1 MSLGLTVIYQGLAV
15 GSIYALVA
23 MSYNVIFATTG
34 VLNFA
39 QGQLVMVGSMV
50 GVVLFSS
57 LRLNPL
63 LAVLLTVVAG
73 SLIGGLEERIAVRPA
88 ISKGGHALG
97 WVLATLGVAIVLEAV
112 FGLVLGSDIRP
123 MPDFISPKPVFVLG
137 VAVLPH
143 RALLFAI
150 AVGVAAVLTAFYR
163 GTLIGRALRAT
174 EENRR
179 AAALR
184 GIPVDRLSMLSFAI
198 GGGMAAL
205 TGFLAAPVTGA
216 YPTVGVLFALKGFIA
231 AVVGGIPDIRGALIG
246 GLILGVLEQTAAYY
260 IGPGYRL
267 AATFAVLLI
276 ILAVL
281 PGGIFTSRGVR
292 AV

>member
-1 MSLGLTVIYQGLAV
+1 MGLSVIYQGLAV

-50 GVVLFSS
+50 GVLLFAS
-57 LRLNPL
+57 LGWNPL
-63 LAVLLTVVAG
+63 IALLVTVAVGAV
-73 SLIGGLEERIAVRPA
+73 IGALEERIAVRPA
-88 ISKGGHALG
+88 KARVGHALG
-97 WVLATLGVAIVLEAV
+97 WILATLGVAIVLEAV
-112 FGLVLGSDIRP
+112 VGLVLGSDIRT
-123 MPDFISPKPVFVLG
+123 MPDFVWAKPVFVLG

-143 RALLFAI
+143 RVLLFVI
-150 AVGVAAVLTAFYR
+150 AVGLAVILSGFYR
-163 GTLIGRALRAT
+163 KTLLGRALRAT

-179 AAALR
+179 AASLR
-184 GIPVDRLSMLSFAI
+184 GIPVDRVSMLSFAI

-205 TGFLAAPVTGA
+205 TGFLAAPITGA
-216 YPTVGVLFALKGFIA
+216 YATVGVLFALKGFIA
-231 AVVGGIPDIRGALIG
+231 AVIGGIPDIRGALVG
-246 GLILGVLEQTAAYY
+246 GLILGLVEQTAAYY

-267 AATFAVLLI
+267 AAVFAVLLI
-276 ILAVL
+276 MLAVM
-281 PGGIFTSRGVR
+281 PGGIFSSRSVR